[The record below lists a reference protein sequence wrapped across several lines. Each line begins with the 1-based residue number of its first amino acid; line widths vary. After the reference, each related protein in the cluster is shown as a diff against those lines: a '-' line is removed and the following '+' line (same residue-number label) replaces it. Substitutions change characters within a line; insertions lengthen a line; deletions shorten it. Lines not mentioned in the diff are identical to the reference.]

1 MIAPHR
7 FARRGHRLAE
17 RLGFFDRE
25 VVVLFPSAMGLAYT
39 LVSCRP
45 LIDVSATPVP
55 NHTSMA
61 HENEPPAHVFERV
74 VAEQR
79 DVPHAAFDLDLLLL
93 VGAVSS
99 ARPARAV
106 GSGPRGPRH
115 ARRASSIGMGP
126 DGCFERR
133 RPPLPAI
140 ANTNASS
147 DSPNAT
153 SAMSE
158 SVRVEKSIG
167 SLLIRR
173 GARPGPQESAV

>member
-1 MIAPHR
+1 
-7 FARRGHRLAE
+7 
-17 RLGFFDRE
+17 
-25 VVVLFPSAMGLAYT
+25 
-39 LVSCRP
+39 
-45 LIDVSATPVP
+45 
-55 NHTSMA
+55 MA
-61 HENEPPAHVFERV
+61 HETEREPPAHIFERV

-93 VGAVSS
+93 VGAVEHARGLLEPLEIWAAWPSS
-99 ARPARAV
+99 T
-106 GSGPRGPRH
+106 
-115 ARRASSIGMGP
+115 ARRASSMGMGP
-126 DGCFERR
+126 DGCFVRR

-147 DSPNAT
+147 DSPIAT